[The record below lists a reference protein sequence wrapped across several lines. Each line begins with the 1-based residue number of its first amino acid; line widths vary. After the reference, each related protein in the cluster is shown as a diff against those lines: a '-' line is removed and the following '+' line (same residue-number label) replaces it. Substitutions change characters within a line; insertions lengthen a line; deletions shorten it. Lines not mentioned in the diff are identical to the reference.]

1 MGEISYR
8 INHLREEIFM
18 KIAVVGVGGVGGY
31 FGGRLAHAF
40 ELETASGVEV
50 YFVVRG
56 RHLEAIKSNGLIL
69 KTSHLGSL
77 VCRPHLA
84 TDRVETLHEVDVFL
98 IGVKG
103 YDLDDV
109 AKSMRSKVTE
119 RTVILPLLNGVD
131 ARERMRVHLK
141 KGHILPACVYVS
153 AYIEEPGVVV
163 QNGTPGRIILSPDPD
178 TGHRPLE
185 CLKAFERASIH
196 YDFKEDAFPA
206 IWEKYVFIAS
216 YSLVSARFGKTIG
229 EIYEDPSLRGLVTRV
244 MEEIRQIAEKKKISL
259 PPDIIDL
266 SLRKAQL
273 FTRDTR
279 TSLQRDIEQGKR
291 SELELFGGTLVTLGK
306 NLGVATPATSE
317 IYEELLK
324 TAKVPRCSE

>member
-1 MGEISYR
+1 
-8 INHLREEIFM
+8 M

-50 YFVVRG
+50 YFVARG
-56 RHLEAIKSNGLIL
+56 RHLEAIKGNGLIL

-185 CLKAFERASIH
+185 FLKAFERASIH
-196 YDFKEDAFPA
+196 YEFKEDAFPA

-244 MEEIRQIAEKKKISL
+244 MEEIRRIAEKKRISL

-291 SELELFGGTLVTLGK
+291 SELELFGETLVTLGK

>member
-1 MGEISYR
+1 
-8 INHLREEIFM
+8 M
-18 KIAVVGVGGVGGY
+18 KIGVVGVGGVGGY

-40 ELETASGVEV
+40 QVETASGVEV
-50 YFVVRG
+50 YFVARG

-77 VCRPHLA
+77 VCRPRLA
-84 TDRVETLHEVDVFL
+84 TDWMETLPEVDIFL

-109 AKSMRSKVTE
+109 SKSMLSKVTE
-119 RTVILPLLNGVD
+119 KTIILPLLNGVD
-131 ARERMRVHLK
+131 ARERMKVHLN

-163 QNGTPGRIILSPDPD
+163 QNGTPGKIILSPDPD
-178 TGHRPLE
+178 TGHRPVEFLN
-185 CLKAFERASIH
+185 AFEKASIN
-196 YDFKEDAFPA
+196 YEFREDAFPA

-229 EIYEDPSLRGLVTRV
+229 EIYEDPGLRGLVTGV
-244 MEEIRQIAEKKKISL
+244 MEEIRRIAERKKISL

-291 SELELFGGTLVTLGK
+291 NELELFGGTLVTLGK

-324 TAKVPRCSE
+324 TAK